1 MTLSALWPL
10 KSQTLKKLLI
20 IEDDVDTLELMGYIL
35 HEAGYAAIQANR
47 QVSIKVIAAIKPNLA
62 ILDYLLPFGSGIEM
76 CLEIKSDPLTAHIP
90 VILYSAS
97 NQLKQFAKS
106 SKADAYIAKPFDVDE
121 LIKLVGKT
129 AL

>member
-1 MTLSALWPL
+1 
-10 KSQTLKKLLI
+10 
-20 IEDDVDTLELMGYIL
+20 MGFIL
-35 HEAGYAAIQANR
+35 HEAGYAAIKANR
-47 QVSIKVIAAIKPNLA
+47 EVSIKEIAAIRPDLA

-76 CLEIKSDPLTAHIP
+76 CLEIKNNPLTAHIP

-121 LIKLVGKT
+121 LIELIRKT